1 MIHIKTTSKTVDDV
15 TRTLETVVPAH
26 KFGLLHMHDLK
37 KTMNEKGVEFAREC
51 RVFEVCNPHHAATVL
66 EEDIRVNMA
75 LPCRISVWEEDG
87 QTRVG
92 TLLPTQLLGVFGD
105 SQTMAAT
112 AAEVEKVML
121 AIIEDVL

>member
-1 MIHIKTTSKTVDDV
+1 MIHIKTTSKSVDEV
-15 TRTLETVVPAH
+15 TRALETVVPAH

-37 KTMNEKGVEFAREC
+37 KTMNDKSVDFAPEC
-51 RVFEVCNPHHAATVL
+51 RVFEVCNPHHAAAVL

-87 QTRVG
+87 ETKVG

-105 SQTMAAT
+105 SQTLMQT
-112 AAEVEKVML
+112 AAEVETTML
-121 AIIEDVL
+121 AIIEEVI

>member
-1 MIHIKTTSKTVDDV
+1 MIHIRTTSKSVDEV
-15 TRTLETVVPAH
+15 TQAMETVVTAH

-37 KTMNEKGVEFAREC
+37 KTMNDKDVEFAPEC

-66 EEDIRVNMA
+66 GVDIRVNMA

-105 SQTMAAT
+105 NQTMADT
-112 AAEVEKVML
+112 AAEVETTML
-121 AIIEDVL
+121 AIIEEVL